1 MKTAWHHLTPVLV
14 LHNSKHIPLVLFFF
28 TLRFPQIVETY
39 SNVIIV
45 ETILYS
51 ICLECVYF
59 HMLRGNNSL
68 SWNKAT
74 IIGEIV
80 RLDSPSIRHSRVS
93 ETSEVVRNV
102 ISDNNYQIICVN
114 TYYKYT
120 YIYIYVFHHT
130 ILVYLDVAHLAH
142 PKNLNQAHHHQTRLA
157 VALNRTSRRTSRTA
171 AGILSTAGPVRSI
184 MSMGKF
190 RDRNFRKDI
199 YI

>member
-1 MKTAWHHLTPVLV
+1 M
-14 LHNSKHIPLVLFFF
+14 
-28 TLRFPQIVETY
+28 
-39 SNVIIV
+39 
-45 ETILYS
+45 
-51 ICLECVYF
+51 
-59 HMLRGNNSL
+59 
-68 SWNKAT
+68 
-74 IIGEIV
+74 
-80 RLDSPSIRHSRVS
+80 
-93 ETSEVVRNV
+93 
-102 ISDNNYQIICVN
+102 
-114 TYYKYT
+114 

-199 YI
+199 YIYI